1 MELKCWG
8 RLADSPFVGFASQ
21 REVENDFEQTWRVVM
36 KSIGGLMVGS
46 MAGMLVAG
54 GAHAADLPLK
64 AKTVEYV
71 RVCSLYGAGF
81 WYIPGTDTCIKLG
94 GYLRVDATF
103 NGGVHGQ
110 PAWSGDIGQQNRYAD
125 YFAARS
131 RLAFTIDTR
140 TQTEY
145 GLVRT
150 FGQ

>member
-81 WYIPGTDTCIKLG
+81 WYIPGTDTCIKLC
-94 GYLRVDATF
+94 GYLHVETAF
-103 NGGVHGQ
+103 NTTVAYGGAYNGQ
-110 PAWSGDIGQQNRYAD
+110 PRARTRLSAY
-125 YFAARS
+125 YTARS
-131 RLAFTIDTR
+131 REATDTHAR
-140 TQTEY
+140 TA
-145 GLVRT
+145 
-150 FGQ
+150 